1 MRAILFPRSSLVPH
15 DARVSSL
22 GGHRRSRRVRFGR
35 SLAAVSLA
43 LAGLVLAAAFVGLT
57 VQGNA
62 IAREIAGYRSDI
74 VADQAQHD
82 ALAAQIANQKTA
94 DYVQRKA
101 RDYGYIAPNESII
114 AVQRDGQASD
124 ALARVVSEGPP
135 RIGRWFAFFFGA
147 R

>member
-1 MRAILFPRSSLVPH
+1 
-15 DARVSSL
+15 
-22 GGHRRSRRVRFGR
+22 VRFGR

-62 IAREIAGYRSDI
+62 IGREIAGYHNDLA
-74 VADQAQHD
+74 ADQAQYE

-94 DYVQRKA
+94 DYVQQKA

-114 AVQRDGQASD
+114 AIQRDGQASD
-124 ALARVVSEGPP
+124 ALARTVRESPS
-135 RIGRWFAFFFGA
+135 RIARWFTFFFGS

>member
-1 MRAILFPRSSLVPH
+1 LT
-15 DARVSSL
+15 
-22 GGHRRSRRVRFGR
+22 
-35 SLAAVSLA
+35 AVSLA

-62 IAREIAGYRSDI
+62 LAREIAGYKADI

-82 ALAAQIANQKTA
+82 GLAAQIANQKTA
-94 DYVQRKA
+94 DYVREKA
-101 RDYGYIAPNESII
+101 RDYGYIAPGESII

-124 ALARVVSEGPP
+124 ALARAVAEGPS
-135 RIGRWFAFFFGA
+135 RVARWLSFFFGA

>member
-1 MRAILFPRSSLVPH
+1 MRSR
-15 DARVSSL
+15 
-22 GGHRRSRRVRFGR
+22 HRRRSPRVRFGR

-62 IAREIAGYRSDI
+62 IAREIAGYHSDI
-74 VADQAQHD
+74 VADQAQYNG
-82 ALAAQIANQKTA
+82 LTAQIANQKTA
-94 DYVQRKA
+94 DYVQQKA

-114 AVQRDGQASD
+114 AVQRDGQATD
-124 ALARVVSEGPP
+124 PLARTVRDGPS
-135 RIGRWFAFFFGA
+135 RIARWFAFFFGS

>member
-1 MRAILFPRSSLVPH
+1 
-15 DARVSSL
+15 
-22 GGHRRSRRVRFGR
+22 
-35 SLAAVSLA
+35 LAAVSLA

-82 ALAAQIANQKTA
+82 GLAAQIADQKTA
-94 DYVQRKA
+94 DYVRQKA

-124 ALARVVSEGPP
+124 ALARVVSEGPS